1 MKRGLAIAASGT
13 AILAAALTGCGGD
26 NAESSA
32 TSASSGESSS
42 TAAGAGTSS
51 GSGTSQVIIDGQKQE
66 IAGNVVCTDVG
77 GNKEI
82 AIGDAA
88 TGQGLTVSITNAD
101 PPAVNRVVFG
111 ALGGGNLMYQQGVM
125 GGNAEVEVDDKT
137 YNVKGNAMSGMQQ
150 KPFEISVT
158 CP

>member
-1 MKRGLAIAASGT
+1 VKRGLAVVASGAT
-13 AILAAALTGCGGD
+13 ILAAALTGCGGD

-32 TSASSGESSS
+32 TSAGESSS
-42 TAAGAGTSS
+42 ESASGGTSS

-88 TGQGLTVSITNAD
+88 TGQGLSVSLTNAD
-101 PPAVNRVVFG
+101 PPVVNRVVFG
-111 ALGGGNLMYQQGVM
+111 QLGGGNLMYQQGVM
-125 GGNAEVEVDDKT
+125 GGNAEVEVDDKS
-137 YNVKGNAMSGMQQ
+137 YNIKGNAMSGMQQ
-150 KPFEISVT
+150 KPFEISVS